1 MKVIKKNGRIED
13 FDEKK
18 LGTSILNAAL
28 DSKTN
33 LTQGDIN
40 NITKEIY
47 TELKKFRN
55 KETSSY
61 ELFALTITIL
71 KNQGFKNLAKEYVSY
86 SINS

>member
-1 MKVIKKNGRIED
+1 MNVIKKNGRIED

-28 DSKTN
+28 DANTN

-40 NITKEIY
+40 NLIKEIC
-47 TELKKFRN
+47 TEIKKLGNDR
-55 KETSSY
+55 TSSY

-71 KNQGFKNLAKEYVSY
+71 KRQGFKNLAKEYVLY

>member
-28 DSKTN
+28 DAKTN

-47 TELKKFRN
+47 TEIKKIRN
-55 KETSSY
+55 EKTSSY

-71 KNQGFKNLAKEYVSY
+71 KNQGFKNLAKEYASY